1 MTFSGNAGKK
11 KIDEKTILLSEW
23 DGVVL

>member
-1 MTFSGNAGKK
+1 MAFSGSPGKK